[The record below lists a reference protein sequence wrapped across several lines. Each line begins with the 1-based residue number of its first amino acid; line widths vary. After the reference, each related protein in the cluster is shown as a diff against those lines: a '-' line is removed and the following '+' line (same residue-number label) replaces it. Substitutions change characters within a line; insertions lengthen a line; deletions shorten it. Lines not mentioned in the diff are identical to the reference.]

1 MDFILVSIPMML
13 LTLSVIGI
21 SINGFAKN
29 IAQDIAVDTAR
40 FAALADQDSTT
51 ATERA
56 LTRLRAVL
64 SGAFSPSAVV
74 NRSVSRDVCTY
85 QVTVT
90 LRPLAIGFLTIVR
103 PIRETA
109 LAICELQG

>member
-1 MDFILVSIPMML
+1 MVL
-13 LTLSVIGI
+13 LSLSVIGI

-51 ATERA
+51 ATDRA

-64 SGAFSPSAVV
+64 SGTFSPGAVV
-74 NRSVSRDVCTY
+74 NRNISSEGCTY
-85 QVTVT
+85 DVTVT
-90 LRPLAIGFLTIVR
+90 LRPLAIGLLAVVR
-103 PIRETA
+103 PIRESA
-109 LAICELQG
+109 RAICELQG